1 MKKEINFEFDGNKY
15 KVDVESDGE
24 NLVITKDGK
33 TYNVKLIGGAAKKPA
48 PRKAPA
54 AAPVAAAPVAAPAP
68 IAAAGAK
75 DVVAPMPGTIKDV
88 KVKAGDVVKNGQLI
102 CIMEAMKLDMEVF
115 SAADGTVAQVCLA
128 AGSSVQKGQAI
139 VKLA

>member
-54 AAPVAAAPVAAPAP
+54 AR
-68 IAAAGAK
+68 
-75 DVVAPMPGTIKDV
+75 
-88 KVKAGDVVKNGQLI
+88 
-102 CIMEAMKLDMEVF
+102 C
-115 SAADGTVAQVCLA
+115 SAADLSAVRFRSARFVFQRQLRQSRQYPLPRQIPAQAVYPIPFPYPYPYSKFCRQPFCTILYPHL
-128 AGSSVQKGQAI
+128 SVLHQRFAR
-139 VKLA
+139 